1 MNTGNSIKMWKEDDR
16 PREKMLLKGKSAL
29 SDVELLAILIG
40 SGTQGNN
47 AIEMGRILMNKFQN
61 DLNKLAG
68 ASVSDLRKINGIG
81 TAKAVTIVS
90 ALELSRRR
98 EKTEA
103 REQTIIRSSEDVYN
117 LMKPFLLDLKSEEFW
132 VILLNRRNAVI
143 KTSKISAGGM
153 TGTVVDPR
161 LVFRGALEEYACS
174 MILVHN
180 HPSGNNKPSEEDIRL
195 TRSMKSAGEFLE
207 IQVLDHVIFCNGS
220 YFSFADEGMM

>member
-180 HPSGNNKPSEEDIRL
+180 HPSGNTKPSEEDIRL